1 MAGGETIHFPDHDQ
15 RGPSC
20 ADPRG
25 PDAGL
30 ALAVVATHP
39 VQYQCPVWRLLAQS
53 PDIKRLKVFFDSDF
67 SVRGY
72 QDVGFGSHV
81 RWGADLLDGYSHE
94 SFGYGNSAVWYHLGS
109 RAMVSALVG
118 FRPDACLVNAYLPLT
133 YLRTIAACR
142 RRRIPVVLRAEAT
155 DADRSRSSVVS
166 RVRDAALRMLY
177 GHVSAFAAIGHNAKD
192 HYLRLGVDPARIV
205 SSPYCV
211 DSPRFAAQARVARRG
226 TERSRH
232 GTPSDAF
239 VVLFP
244 GKLIPKKDPISLIR
258 ALQGIPVIDGR
269 PIHVW
274 FLGDG
279 ELRLQVEAAAASAM
293 PGRFRVLGFRP
304 QEELGAVYAD
314 SDVVV
319 LPSVERETW
328 GLVVNEALT
337 FGVPCVVSDRVGC
350 APDLV
355 VHGVTGT
362 VFAHGDPSGLRDSV
376 LQVASWLR
384 SDREAVSRSCRERV
398 ARYSVDAA
406 AVGIVKA
413 AKIAVSGSSS

>member
-1 MAGGETIHFPDHDQ
+1 MAGGETIHCPDQD
-15 RGPSC
+15 RPEPSC
-20 ADPRG
+20 ADRHSPG
-25 PDAGL
+25 SGL

-39 VQYQCPVWRLLAQS
+39 VQYQCPVWRRLAQS
-53 PDIKRLKVFFDSDF
+53 PGIGRLKVLFASDF

-72 QDVGFGSHV
+72 RDAGFGSHV
-81 RWGADLLDGYSHE
+81 RWGADLLDGYDHE
-94 SFGYGNSAVWYHLGS
+94 FFGHGNSAVWHHVGR

-118 FRPDACLVNAYLPLT
+118 FRPDACLVNAYLPLA
-133 YLRTIAACR
+133 YLRTIAACGLH
-142 RRRIPVVLRAEAT
+142 RIPVVLRAEAT
-155 DADRSRSSVVS
+155 DADRSRSSGVS
-166 RVRDAALRMLY
+166 RVRDAALRVLY
-177 GHVSAFAAIGHNAKD
+177 GRVSAFAAIGCNARD

-226 TERSRH
+226 AERSRQQ
-232 GTPSDAF
+232 TPADAF

-244 GKLIPKKDPISLIR
+244 GKLIPKKDPTILIR
-258 ALQGIPVIDGR
+258 ALRGIPDVEGR

-279 ELRLQVEAAAASAM
+279 ELRSQVEGMASSAM
-293 PGRFRVLGFRP
+293 PGRVRVLGFRP
-304 QEELGAVYAD
+304 QEELGAVYVD

-328 GLVVNEALT
+328 GLVVNEALA

-355 VHGVTGT
+355 AHGVTGA
-362 VFAHGDPSGLRDSV
+362 VFAHGDPSGLRDCL

-384 SDREAVSRSCRERV
+384 SDREVVGRRCRERV
-398 ARYSVDAA
+398 AGYSVDAA
-406 AVGIVKA
+406 ADGIIEA
-413 AKIAVSGSSS
+413 ANVAVSAASA